1 MVEDTILALGL
12 YRYGY
17 GFWELMRNDIRNDPR
32 LSFNWIAKSR
42 SVTDIQKRC
51 DQLIQRFKKEFLP
64 EQQTAGKKAKDLKST
79 FT

>member
-17 GFWELMRNDIRNDPR
+17 GFWELMRNDIRNDPH

-51 DQLIQRFKKEFLP
+51 DQLIQKFKKEFLP
-64 EQQTAGKKAKDLKST
+64 EQLPAAKKVKEVKST
-79 FT
+79 ST